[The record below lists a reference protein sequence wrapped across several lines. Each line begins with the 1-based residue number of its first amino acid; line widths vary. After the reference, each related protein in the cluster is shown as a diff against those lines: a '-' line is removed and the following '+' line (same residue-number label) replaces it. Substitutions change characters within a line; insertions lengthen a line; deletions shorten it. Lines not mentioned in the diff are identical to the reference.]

1 MYNKSIKEFND
12 LLFSKEAVP
21 GGGST
26 SALVGALSSCL
37 GNMAIELTYG
47 KKKYLEYE
55 EQLKELSAQLKLLDD
70 KLLQSINDDAKA
82 FYPLSKAYSMDKN
95 NPEYIMILERCL
107 QDACMPPLSI
117 MKYCAKVIEIDN
129 MLKDITSKIMISD
142 VGTSLALAT
151 GALKGAYLNVLVNT
165 KLMKDKEYAGNL
177 ENMAKKILDK
187 YSKIADEAYSV
198 VLGRL

>member
-1 MYNKSIKEFND
+1 MYNKTIKEFND
-12 LLFSKEAVP
+12 VLFSKEAVP

-55 EQLKELSAQLKLLDD
+55 EELKNISNQLKELDD
-70 KLLQSINDDAKA
+70 KLLNCINEDAKA

-95 NPEYIMILERCL
+95 NPEYIMILEKCL
-107 QDACMPPLSI
+107 QDASMPPLSI

-129 MLKDITSKIMISD
+129 RLKDITTKIMISD
-142 VGTSLALAT
+142 VGTSLALAS

-165 KLMKDKEYAGNL
+165 KLMKDKEYATNL
-177 ENMAKKILDK
+177 ENMANKILDK
-187 YSKIADEAYSV
+187 YSAIASDAYKV
-198 VLGRL
+198 VLERI